1 VKRTLLALMALFSFA
16 LQTNALDVK
25 SILAKP
31 TADNPQYKNKKAW
44 PMLVG
49 DEYFTKQKWPKGRL
63 LIWNPSRKTEVG
75 RGRRVRSIHDV
86 TNAANWID
94 AATGKAPNAGP
105 DFNTDLIFPDTRG
118 ASKVEGG
125 GFRCR
130 HLTVGRNVQCE
141 IGGGGN
147 VQVLGNLW
155 IRPKGKLWV
164 YRRLQ
169 LVGGHDTF
177 LRREWPDDG
186 KLKKMHDERI
196 IAPFSMEHL
205 NKNPWGWHSAARNS
219 MVSYFFT
226 HDRPEGSTEVV
237 GFVMSRDEV
246 GIKSGTFI
254 VGRDSR
260 FLITGPAA
268 MSVQKGARVVLMDGA
283 QCSHGQNQFA
293 VDWNVK
299 AGARVTGGTPDRPLK
314 RDAWFGLGYRNW
326 QNLPVPPVPDPKKK
340 RPGDEFKTLPNGT
353 KIHYGYAR
361 CNAIIKGDLIAHPA
375 KGSNARL
382 VVCWQRISSGGAGAW
397 GRRDEAF
404 RNFFPRIVPKI
415 GLWIGPESLLRNV
428 RFDDLHR
435 GGIVTESM
443 ETFRKWENIS
453 FGDGC
458 LSKDPEDLV
467 RGYRAELKGKRV
479 DSMTILEPKKPYT
492 TMPGKSDP
500 ANGATA
506 ARTGV
511 TSLDDTFADGDIATN
526 TDGTG
531 TGFMLVSNNH
541 RSGPGSVTE
550 SDGTAKVVMP
560 EHNNIS
566 GIVSKDPLVVGATDT
581 VTVFWDVAGAPKI
594 DSHGIELLVMGGTG
608 HRAAPCF
615 ELKLNEN
622 ADEAQVIVNGTT
634 IKTSDVT
641 IGEAL
646 DYFTVTLTA
655 DADGWKFT
663 TSLAGLPSISGAGY
677 GSSSFLALFNK
688 ARPAVTAQAGAGG
701 GTLTV
706 NRLIASV
713 GPKPAD
719 LGPARRGGGG
729 NPLRLASGSNTD
741 WVVDTQE
748 QWQQAGDQT
757 TNLNVKDGMA
767 TPTAKTAT
775 FRSRIWTFDKKR
787 STKSLTVTQSPVWQN
802 WHPIENVGP
811 ANLSDAPVLLTVGPG
826 NYWMFGRYWKG
837 GGEPGRKV
845 GQKATLPGF
854 DIPLKTTRFSN
865 QFDAPGGLKPGKG
878 GYHAWQSRDMK
889 NWVHHGPVTE
899 TFSKWVT
906 TAEYVDGKVYIYYD
920 FPNDQ
925 DPHLYIDDDLTDG
938 MPGKNMGMAF
948 KDPSHGSD
956 CAVIRD
962 LKGRF
967 HVIYEDWGPI
977 DASKHSWD
985 SPLAGHAVSP
995 DGIGKFKILSPAVDE
1010 RTKPTGKFAEF
1021 PHRYWHLDD
1030 PKNYPGKPAPVDIP
1044 QHRIKK
1050 GDITAFARYEIHE
1063 PEQSAYG
1070 DWAAISIGGQVYL
1083 FGDYHPARGH
1093 IRVGW
1098 FTSSS
1103 IDKPFTFCGEIGRGH
1118 PDPDIAFAEGQFYL
1132 ATQQRIDYVSPGPWV
1147 EKVEARVG
1155 VDKDNDGR
1163 IDQWTDWT
1171 AIKERYDYIKGFS
1184 KQVARTP
1191 ARLDLAKLP
1200 AGFGFQVE
1208 LRLTDTTENQS
1219 RPIIE
1224 RMTLSF
1230 AD

>member
-1 VKRTLLALMALFSFA
+1 MKRNTLILTCCALLFASGASAGNTLLF
-16 LQTNALDVK
+16 D
-25 SILAKP
+25 
-31 TADNPQYKNKKAW
+31 
-44 PMLVG
+44 
-49 DEYFTKQKWPKGRL
+49 
-63 LIWNPSRKTEVG
+63 
-75 RGRRVRSIHDV
+75 
-86 TNAANWID
+86 
-94 AATGKAPNAGP
+94 
-105 DFNTDLIFPDTRG
+105 DF
-118 ASKVEGG
+118 
-125 GFRCR
+125 
-130 HLTVGRNVQCE
+130 
-141 IGGGGN
+141 
-147 VQVLGNLW
+147 
-155 IRPKGKLWV
+155 
-164 YRRLQ
+164 
-169 LVGGHDTF
+169 
-177 LRREWPDDG
+177 DDS
-186 KLKKMHDERI
+186 D
-196 IAPFSMEHL
+196 IA
-205 NKNPWGWHSAARNS
+205 
-219 MVSYFFT
+219 
-226 HDRPEGSTEVV
+226 
-237 GFVMSRDEV
+237 
-246 GIKSGTFI
+246 
-254 VGRDSR
+254 
-260 FLITGPAA
+260 
-268 MSVQKGARVVLMDGA
+268 
-283 QCSHGQNQFA
+283 
-293 VDWNVK
+293 
-299 AGARVTGGTPDRPLK
+299 TGGTN
-314 RDAWFGLGYRNW
+314 ATNGGFGFFGN
-326 QNLPVPPVPDPKKK
+326 
-340 RPGDEFKTLPNGT
+340 
-353 KIHYGYAR
+353 
-361 CNAIIKGDLIAHPA
+361 
-375 KGSNARL
+375 
-382 VVCWQRISSGGAGAW
+382 GAG
-397 GRRDEAF
+397 
-404 RNFFPRIVPKI
+404 
-415 GLWIGPESLLRNV
+415 
-428 RFDDLHR
+428 
-435 GGIVTESM
+435 
-443 ETFRKWENIS
+443 
-453 FGDGC
+453 
-458 LSKDPEDLV
+458 
-467 RGYRAELKGKRV
+467 
-479 DSMTILEPKKPYT
+479 
-492 TMPGKSDP
+492 
-500 ANGATA
+500 
-506 ARTGV
+506 
-511 TSLDDTFADGDIATN
+511 
-526 TDGTG
+526 
-531 TGFMLVSNNH
+531 
-541 RSGPGSVTE
+541 GPGSVSESGTVATVSTSKTGINNGCGIASTTSFDLKSFPEVTATLVVTSADDPDHHGINLTLQDGADYYSRADGDPYLRFQFDNADDNTFYIKADDGSSEVTLHSDEFTMSELTDGFSFSVTITETGWSIRTSGLLSVADKSGSWNAMHNRDTLFDNSTHIAGFIQE
-550 SDGTAKVVMP
+550 SDTDRT
-560 EHNNIS
+560 IS
-566 GIVSKDPLVVGATDT
+566 FDSMRVVVGAPEPSTELVAAEPQAADWTIDSADDWSENLNSAEGLVVEGGT
-581 VTVFWDVAGAPKI
+581 VAPK
-594 DSHGIELLVMGGTG
+594 EKK
-608 HRAAPCF
+608 A
-615 ELKLNEN
+615 
-622 ADEAQVIVNGTT
+622 
-634 IKTSDVT
+634 
-641 IGEAL
+641 
-646 DYFTVTLTA
+646 TVQTKVH
-655 DADGWKFT
+655 KF
-663 TSLAGLPSISGAGY
+663 
-677 GSSSFLALFNK
+677 
-688 ARPAVTAQAGAGG
+688 
-701 GTLTV
+701 
-706 NRLIASV
+706 
-713 GPKPAD
+713 D
-719 LGPARRGGGG
+719 ARRS
-729 NPLRLASGSNTD
+729 A
-741 WVVDTQE
+741 
-748 QWQQAGDQT
+748 
-757 TNLNVKDGMA
+757 
-767 TPTAKTAT
+767 
-775 FRSRIWTFDKKR
+775 
-787 STKSLTVTQSPVWQN
+787 KSLTVTQSPVWQN
-802 WHPIENVGP
+802 WNSIENLGP
-811 ANLSDAPVLLTVGPG
+811 RNLSDAPVLLTVGPD

-845 GQKATLPGF
+845 GEKATLAGF
-854 DIPLKTTRFSN
+854 DIPLKTTRFPN